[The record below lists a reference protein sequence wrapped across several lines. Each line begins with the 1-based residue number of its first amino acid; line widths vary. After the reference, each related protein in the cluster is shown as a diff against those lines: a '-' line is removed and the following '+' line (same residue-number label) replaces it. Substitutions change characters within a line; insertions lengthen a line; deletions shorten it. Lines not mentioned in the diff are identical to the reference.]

1 MARRSIITVLTL
13 MVVLTAACSSST
25 TSAQPK
31 STTTPTTKVHK
42 LSSQTCQV
50 VSAGLKQVN
59 SDVLAI
65 GLSAVGANGS
75 SSSAVSSSISSI
87 RGLLPGLES
96 ALSSIVPKS
105 TATSWGSSMTAYAT
119 GLAQAARSGDAGKIN
134 TFSSQFHASERGSQM
149 NRQLNSI
156 EGALA
161 KACASSPA
169 G

>member
-1 MARRSIITVLTL
+1 MARRLIVTALSL

-25 TSAQPK
+25 TSTQPK
-31 STTTPTTKVHK
+31 STTTSTTKVHK
-42 LSSQTCQV
+42 LNGQTCRV
-50 VSAGLKQVN
+50 VSAGLKQIN

-87 RGLLPGLES
+87 RGLLPALET
-96 ALSSIVPKS
+96 ALSSVVPKS
-105 TATSWGSSMTAYAT
+105 TVTSWGNSMSAYAT

-134 TFSSQFHASERGSQM
+134 TFSSQFYASERGSQM
-149 NRQLNSI
+149 NRQLSTI
-156 EGALA
+156 QGALA